1 MSSETSQTLS
11 TKEKVGYGL
20 GDTAS
25 NFVFHIV
32 NAFLITYYT
41 DVMGL
46 NPAAVGTLYAVARLW
61 DAISDPLMGGL
72 ADRTQ
77 TKFGKYRPYLLW
89 IAVPYGLIGFL
100 AFLGPD
106 LDPTWKLVY
115 AYVTYIA
122 LMTVYT
128 AINVPYS
135 ALMGTMT
142 GDPAERAS
150 LSNFRFAGAFSAQV
164 IIGLALFPI
173 INSFGG
179 RNSPEAWR
187 IAMIVFSILAT
198 FLFLYT
204 FFTTRER
211 ITPSKEERVDLGKD
225 LKYLTSNRPLIV
237 MLIVAFVTLAF
248 SGLRWGITYPYLK
261 YLADLGD
268 EKYFWYL
275 DRMSIFY
282 ASAPIAL
289 VFGLLLT
296 KPLSRRFGKRNALI
310 GLTMI
315 NAFSVIAFYFVP
327 AKNFEQIFWLNL
339 ASAFFAGPMPA
350 LVWAIYTDVVDYG
363 EWKFG
368 RRITALTFAAAMLVQ
383 KAGLAL
389 GGWAVGMLLAYFGY
403 VANVEQSSES
413 AHGILLM
420 FSIIPGVLT
429 ILSGVALFWY
439 NLDDDEVEK
448 IALELEKR
456 RSEA

>member
-142 GDPAERAS
+142 GDPVERTS

-211 ITPSKEERVDLGKD
+211 IAPSKDERVDLGKD

-439 NLDDDEVEK
+439 NLHDDEVEK